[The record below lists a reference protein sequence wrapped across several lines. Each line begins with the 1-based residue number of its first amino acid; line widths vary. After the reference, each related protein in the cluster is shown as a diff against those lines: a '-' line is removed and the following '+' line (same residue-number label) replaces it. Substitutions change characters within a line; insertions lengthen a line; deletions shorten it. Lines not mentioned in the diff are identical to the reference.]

1 MNATQTAVQTAKRT
15 LAGVL
20 RHGQDS
26 SAARHEL
33 TEAERKA
40 EAEQAHQDAARA
52 DIERA
57 RRETVRQQA
66 DEEIAKLAS
75 SIRSECGELL
85 PGFPVDVRIDRVKLE
100 ALLSALADRRE
111 NEERRTMYLEELAG
125 LESRIAA
132 IDSELSTLRA
142 KAEPSDA
149 DLGRVHLLNLDK
161 TDLERLMTEARD
173 QLSGWTLPN
182 VADLDRA
189 LNQAARDARF
199 GARHQIMRE
208 LESRLCRLAIEAREA
223 YGLSNTTYRWKLPLL
238 IRQNAQAGII

>member
-1 MNATQTAVQTAKRT
+1 MNAVTPIETARRG
-15 LAGVL
+15 LENLL
-20 RHGQDS
+20 RRGADTS
-26 SAARHEL
+26 KARQALSEV
-33 TEAERKA
+33 ERK
-40 EAEQAHQDAARA
+40 ELAEQARQDTAQAEV
-52 DIERA
+52 ERA
-57 RRETVRQQA
+57 KREAIRQQA

-189 LNQAARDARF
+189 WNQAARDARF